1 MIQVVWGN
9 KVVLFS
15 KRINKRN
22 VYDKKLDIYERCCTF
37 DGADHYSENGN
48 KNYKK
53 IFLTPCPP
61 FPSDFYII
69 FE

>member
-48 KNYKK
+48 KKNKK
-53 IFLTPCPP
+53 FPPPFLYIFL
-61 FPSDFYII
+61 YN